1 MADRS
6 YAVRRN
12 DAHLVT
18 DFPAQPVLG
27 ADHPCHGLVLIGS
40 DADDVPR
47 LRAVRDCVAA
57 IWSGALAGADAEEP
71 VLIVLFSAPANTVHL
86 RLGRALPL
94 SPAQGRM
101 LTSFQTISSL
111 AQSPQDAASP
121 RQLDLWW
128 GGKRHRIALDGMAR
142 VPVAALWDMPE
153 LFVHA
158 PFRAEATPRAQIARV
173 GTTSDAGQPGQADI
187 PISGEAGIS
196 FGDALDRDAA
206 LDERT
211 SLKSIGA
218 QLWRRLTGARTVG
231 GQGMGSEGGEAE
243 PQGPGVLANMAG
255 WLLWHTPIG
264 IPLAKQ
270 FAERMRLVERLMAS
284 GDVDSA
290 LRLALRL
297 GASDPAQR
305 AKKDYPLR
313 LPGMRLS
320 LDFNI
325 SSSGSAPIIAEGS
338 FFNLHKQYNDLAE
351 RLERDG
357 DFKRAAYIR
366 AQLQGYH
373 LAAVETL
380 ARGEFYLDA
389 AKLAVDAKLP
399 PVHAIEFFYKAG
411 EQDTAL
417 ALAKRAECFDQL
429 AERSRKKDPEFHAY
443 VLRAWTDRLIETG
456 QPLRALQVTDALAQQ
471 PEADAALLA
480 KRLNWIDMAL
490 DDAPLGSPSPDAVV
504 RALLSSPWQP
514 QDQALTAFATHG
526 QIAGSEREAVALS
539 ALQDWMAQSPDML
552 TDTLASLFRLSSIHS
567 PEQASFWSVAAPSV
581 MERFALATIAGSNG
595 RLGQNEKDSLQTL
608 LRRAGSQVLAADI
621 GKLKLQGSG
630 QASQQ
635 AVWTLPPATS
645 QSSPAVKGCILPND
659 TVLVWRESGL
669 MQLFDAG
676 GRNLWQGQLTD
687 VWSLVPIGAGNDV
700 IIIQRAAQG
709 YQLIR
714 FATGKRAFH
723 PIGPANLTAW
733 HDITSDGQ
741 WLVQIGAQIGALD
754 LSKLCAA
761 RPELEFLWSC
771 KLTANMQVVSFVHD
785 PDTPAWLTRD
795 ISETPRQGLIEA
807 WSLQNGRTLQ
817 TFLVTMETAPER
829 YSENPLRHWAWRSC
843 YNFTRATDYSAG
855 TINAALW
862 SDAGERQ
869 AVAQLERERRAGA
882 FWLDDFIS
890 NDRSRAM
897 IEHVGAT
904 DGTNMGIKCT
914 MQGQHKRVLTIAY
927 PSDIDLACLARG
939 AVPFNTKTYTGNL
952 SHLMLFAAK
961 DGRLLRVDLES
972 LKVSAL

>member
-6 YAVRRN
+6 YAARRN

-18 DFPAQPVLG
+18 DFPAQPVLD
-27 ADHPCHGLVLIGS
+27 AEHPCHGLVLIGS
-40 DADDVPR
+40 DADDVPK
-47 LRAVRDCVAA
+47 LRAVRDRVAA
-57 IWSGALAGADAEEP
+57 IWSGVLAGADVEEP
-71 VLIVLFSAPANTVHL
+71 VLIVLFSAPANTAQL

-94 SPAQGRM
+94 SSAQGRM

-142 VPVAALWDMPE
+142 VPVTALWDMPV

-158 PFRAEATPRAQIARV
+158 PFRAEATPRAQIARTGV
-173 GTTSDAGQPGQADI
+173 QSDTGQPGQADI

-218 QLWRRLTGARTVG
+218 QLWRRLTGTRTIG
-231 GQGMGSEGGEAE
+231 GRGADGEGGEAE

-297 GASDPAQR
+297 GASDPGQR
-305 AKKDYPLR
+305 AKKNYPLR

-338 FFNLHKQYNDLAE
+338 FFSLHKQYNDLAA

-380 ARGEFYLDA
+380 ARGELYLDA

-399 PVHAIEFFYKAG
+399 PVHAIELFYKAG

-429 AERSRKKDPEFHAY
+429 AERSRKKEPEFHAY
-443 VLRAWTDRLIETG
+443 VMRAWTDRLIETG
-456 QPLRALQVTDALAQQ
+456 QPLRALQVTDALAGE
-471 PEADAALLA
+471 PNADAALLA
-480 KRLNWIDMAL
+480 KRLNWIDRAL
-490 DDAPLGSPSPDAVV
+490 DDAPAGSPSPDAVV

-514 QDQALTAFATHG
+514 QDQSLTAFATHG

-539 ALQDWMAQSPDML
+539 ALQDWIAQSPDTL
-552 TDTLASLFRLSSIHS
+552 RDRLASLFRLSSTHS
-567 PEQASFWSVAAPSV
+567 PEQASFWSDAAPLV
-581 MERFALATIAGSNG
+581 MERFALAMIAGSEG

-621 GKLKLQGSG
+621 GKLKLQGG
-630 QASQQ
+630 GPMSQQ
-635 AVWTLPPATS
+635 AVWTLPPATA
-645 QSSPAVKGCILPND
+645 QSSRAVTGCILPND
-659 TVLVWRESGL
+659 TMLVWRESGL
-669 MQLFDAG
+669 LQLLDAG

-687 VWSLVPIGAGNDV
+687 VCSLVPIGAGIDV
-700 IIIQRAAQG
+700 IIVQRTAQG
-709 YQLIR
+709 YQLTR

-723 PIGPANLTAW
+723 SIGSANLTAW

-771 KLTANMQVVSFVHD
+771 KLTANVQVISFLHAS
-785 PDTPAWLTRD
+785 DTPAWLTRD
-795 ISETPRQGLIEA
+795 VSETPRRGLIEA

-817 TFLVTMETAPER
+817 TFLVTIQPTLGR
-829 YSENPLRHWAWRSC
+829 DHSIKVRQWAWSNC
-843 YNFTRATDYSAG
+843 YHFMPADSAG
-855 TINAALW
+855 WAIKSALW
-862 SDAGERQ
+862 TDAGERQ
-869 AVAQLERERRAGA
+869 AVAQLEKERRDKEFCADR
-882 FWLDDFIS
+882 FVS
-890 NDRSRAM
+890 NDRSRAT
-897 IEHVGAT
+897 IEHLAAT
-904 DGTNMGIKCT
+904 QDANPGIKST
-914 MQGQHKRVLTIAY
+914 LQGKHKRVLTITY
-927 PSDIDLACLARG
+927 PPESDLSSLARG
-939 AVPFNTKTYTGNL
+939 VARANSKADTGDL
-952 SHLMLFAAK
+952 SHLMLFAAQ
-961 DGRLLRVDLES
+961 DGRLLHVDLES
-972 LKVSAL
+972 LKVMVI